1 MADLSIVGSSSRIG
15 TLNENPITGNY
26 YCKLD
31 GNNYLPWPLQ
41 PYQQFKVEV
50 YVIT

>member
-31 GNNYLPWPLQ
+31 GNNYHGPLQ